1 MRYRTKVTV
10 VTGGREYKPGTI
22 LPEDISKGDLAFLKS
37 KGFVDP
43 VDMAP
48 AAAAGDDE
56 ADPDDEGGD
65 FSGFDEREPEAL
77 KSPDEIRKFRSK
89 KDVFNYA
96 ASIGFSLGEN
106 HEEKSLKALQEEV
119 INFQEEKLEDGAEGE
134 PEGE

>member
-48 AAAAGDDE
+48 QRLGMMKRIRMMKGATFPVLTKGSRKHSKARMKSGNSVLKRM
-56 ADPDDEGGD
+56 
-65 FSGFDEREPEAL
+65 FSTMRLPSASAWGR
-77 KSPDEIRKFRSK
+77 ITRKR
-89 KDVFNYA
+89 A
-96 ASIGFSLGEN
+96 
-106 HEEKSLKALQEEV
+106 
-119 INFQEEKLEDGAEGE
+119 
-134 PEGE
+134 

>member
-22 LPEDISKGDLAFLKS
+22 LPEDISKGDLVFLKS

-56 ADPDDEGGD
+56 TDPGDEGGD
-65 FSGFDEREPEAL
+65 FSGFNEREPEAL
-77 KSPDEIRKFRSK
+77 KSPDEIRKIRSK
-89 KDVFNYA
+89 KDVFSYA
-96 ASIGFSLGEN
+96 ASIGFNLGEN
-106 HEEKSLKALQEEV
+106 YEEKSLKALQEEV
-119 INFQEEKLEDGAEGE
+119 INFQEEKLEDGAENE

>member
-10 VTGGREYKPGTI
+10 IAGGREYGPGKI

-48 AAAAGDDE
+48 ATAAGDDE
-56 ADPDDEGGD
+56 EDPADEGGG
-65 FSGFDEREPEAL
+65 FSGFNEREPDAL
-77 KSPDEIRKFRSK
+77 KSPDEIRKIRSK
-89 KDVFNYA
+89 KDVYNYA
-96 ASIGFSLGEN
+96 DSIGFDLGEN
-106 HEEKSLKALQEEV
+106 YEEKSLKALQEEV
-119 INFQEEKLEDGAEGE
+119 INFQEEKLEDGAEVD

>member
-1 MRYRTKVTV
+1 
-10 VTGGREYKPGTI
+10 
-22 LPEDISKGDLAFLKS
+22 
-37 KGFVDP
+37 
-43 VDMAP
+43 MAP

-106 HEEKSLKALQEEV
+106 YEEKSLKALQEEV